1 MFKSM
6 SIPRKLGFS
15 FALICASAALMMLV
29 FFINIAMIRSSTAN
43 NNLNQAI
50 HANALALETALLRQ
64 NSQMRGYLV
73 TGDESYLKSYHEGR
87 DDYDKT
93 SVELEGELTD
103 PALIAKV
110 KESREQTLAWRSNWG
125 DRLIDLGK
133 RGLLD
138 QAVREVRGA
147 GKAVL
152 ISAAVLPLRAVRDV
166 EEKDI
171 AENSARQNRAIIT
184 AMVTLAIGGALM
196 IVIAVTLARMLSR
209 SIARPVTELTRS
221 MAELAAGRNDL
232 AIPATDRSDELGEMA
247 RTVVVFRDAAVAK
260 TKNDTEQSNVVEALG
275 NALEAVAAGDMTYSI
290 AEPFAG
296 TNDRLRLMFNQMV
309 ADLETILSQVA
320 ASAHGVHS
328 GATEIRSASEDLAQ
342 RTEQQAAAIEETA
355 AATKQVTSMV
365 DGTTQGVADMRSA
378 IEIVQADATT
388 GGRVVSQS
396 ITAMDGIEKSSNEI
410 GQIINLIDGIAFQTN
425 LLALNAGVEAARAGD
440 AGKGFAV
447 VANEVRALAQ
457 RSADAAKDIKVLI
470 TASGAQV
477 GQGVGLVADTGKML
491 KSIVT
496 KVDDVSGLVATIAG
510 AAEAQNRHLHEIN
523 GSISDM
529 DRMTQQNAAMV
540 EQATASAR
548 TMASEADNLAQ
559 LVRRFKLNG
568 LQPAKAMQDVPHAAS
583 RPAPRVPAAA
593 GARLVQGNL
602 AVRVEP
608 TDGDWEEF

>member
-1 MFKSM
+1 VFKSM

-73 TGDESYLKSYHEGR
+73 TGDETYLKSYYEGR
-87 DDYDKT
+87 DDYDET
-93 SVELEGELTD
+93 SVELEHQLTD
-103 PALIAKV
+103 PSLIAKV
-110 KESREQTLAWRSNWG
+110 KESREQTLAWRHDWG

-133 RGLLD
+133 GGGLD

-171 AENSARQNRAIIT
+171 AENSARQNRAMTT
-184 AMVTLAIGGALM
+184 ALVTLAIGGALM
-196 IVIAVTLARMLSR
+196 IIIAIALARMLSR

-232 AIPATDRSDELGEMA
+232 AIPATDRPDELGEMA
-247 RTVVVFRDAAVAK
+247 RTVLVFRDAAVAK
-260 TKNDTEQSNVVEALG
+260 TKNDAEQSDVVEALG

-309 ADLETILSQVA
+309 ADLEAILSQVA

-328 GATEIRSASEDLAQ
+328 GATEIRSASEDLAR

-378 IEIVQADATT
+378 IDVVQADATT

-470 TASGAQV
+470 TASGQQV

-491 KSIVT
+491 ESIVT
-496 KVDDVSGLVATIAG
+496 KVGDVSGLVATIAG

-523 GSISDM
+523 GSVSDM
-529 DRMTQQNAAMV
+529 DKMTQQNAAMV

-548 TMASEADNLAQ
+548 TMASEADHLAE

-568 LQPAKAMQDVPHAAS
+568 LQPARAMRDTPHAAP
-583 RPAPRVPAAA
+583 RAAPGGHVV
-593 GARLVQGNL
+593 ARAQPMRGNL
-602 AVRVEP
+602 AVKAEP
-608 TDGDWEEF
+608 TDDWEEF